1 MRHFQL
7 SYLPFSRQKKLPG
20 LPDLHPLR
28 TWTLVR
34 FQLPSRD
41 LPRWAWRS
49 HPTVLLLWLR
59 PEAFAAAT
67 GCPLRPQEPKWH
79 RCNTPKQLKFV
90 EGERGAL
97 RYVKG
102 HDELNL

>member
-1 MRHFQL
+1 M
-7 SYLPFSRQKKLPG
+7 
-20 LPDLHPLR
+20 
-28 TWTLVR
+28 
-34 FQLPSRD
+34 
-41 LPRWAWRS
+41 
-49 HPTVLLLWLR
+49 LLLWLR

-102 HDELNL
+102 HDELNHDYLTWTFGNSVNFL